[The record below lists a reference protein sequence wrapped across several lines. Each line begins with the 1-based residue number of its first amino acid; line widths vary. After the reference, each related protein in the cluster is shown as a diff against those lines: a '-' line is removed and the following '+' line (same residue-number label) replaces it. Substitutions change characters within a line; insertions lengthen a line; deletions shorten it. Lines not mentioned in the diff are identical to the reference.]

1 MNHKKWLAVAGC
13 FFLLMGCEGVK
24 KALNEGG
31 PEYRAGPQPIAGGEV
46 SNVEVLANKVNQM
59 ESDQAQLE
67 RAQLDL
73 EQQRDRLKQEI
84 SALNEEL
91 KAMRAGVVVPPPPGP
106 RRAAP
111 PEPRKPSAA
120 KQPMV
125 ETPMTSGKHAETSP
139 APHMRKPPAE
149 ERPQVAAIPQ
159 KPRTPIDPE
168 ASKKALREGIELSRQ
183 GKYKAAEENFL
194 RAIELD
200 PTNGKA
206 HYALGFV
213 FNEQNQVDRALESF
227 KKAIN
232 IDPRDAKAHYGLG
245 YVYDEKG
252 LYDEAIVEFK
262 KAIELNPNEARAH
275 YNLGVIY
282 EKKGMKEEAM
292 DSFYWSLVGRGGL
305 LTIGRRELVVVALTV
320 LFIVFGCRSRTLRSE
335 FQAGHTLSGIASWY
349 GKEFN
354 GKPTASGMTYDMYD
368 LTAAHRTLPFGTM
381 VEVRNLNNAERV
393 VVEINDRGPF
403 VKGRIIDLSYEAARK
418 LGIVE
423 DGTAPVD
430 LRLLLLG
437 DVDKKRLKYRVQVGS
452 FADWTNARE
461 LQNRDSS

>member
-1 MNHKKWLAVAGC
+1 
-13 FFLLMGCEGVK
+13 
-24 KALNEGG
+24 
-31 PEYRAGPQPIAGGEV
+31 
-46 SNVEVLANKVNQM
+46 
-59 ESDQAQLE
+59 
-67 RAQLDL
+67 
-73 EQQRDRLKQEI
+73 
-84 SALNEEL
+84 
-91 KAMRAGVVVPPPPGP
+91 
-106 RRAAP
+106 
-111 PEPRKPSAA
+111 
-120 KQPMV
+120 
-125 ETPMTSGKHAETSP
+125 
-139 APHMRKPPAE
+139 
-149 ERPQVAAIPQ
+149 
-159 KPRTPIDPE
+159 
-168 ASKKALREGIELSRQ
+168 
-183 GKYKAAEENFL
+183 
-194 RAIELD
+194 
-200 PTNGKA
+200 
-206 HYALGFV
+206 
-213 FNEQNQVDRALESF
+213 
-227 KKAIN
+227 
-232 IDPRDAKAHYGLG
+232 
-245 YVYDEKG
+245 
-252 LYDEAIVEFK
+252 
-262 KAIELNPNEARAH
+262 
-275 YNLGVIY
+275 
-282 EKKGMKEEAM
+282 M

-305 LTIGRRELVVVALTV
+305 LAIGRRELVVVALTV

-461 LQNRDSS
+461 LQNRLRRQYPDVVIQPWVGPQGRFYRVRVGPYATLRDAEIAAGQLEDQGLTTFLVQD